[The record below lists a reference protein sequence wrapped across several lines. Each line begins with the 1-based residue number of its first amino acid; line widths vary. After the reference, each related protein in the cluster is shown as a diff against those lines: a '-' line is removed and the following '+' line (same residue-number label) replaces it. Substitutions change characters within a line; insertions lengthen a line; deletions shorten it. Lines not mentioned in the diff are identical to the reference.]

1 LSEPESNPD
10 LKREE
15 WIAECD
21 FRNREIA
28 IKEAQQRTAEQ
39 DLAIRKEEASRSRW
53 RSPLVV
59 AIFTAA
65 AAALG
70 NAIVAFVSG
79 NEGQELESRR
89 AESTRILEMIKT
101 GTGNP
106 DKAAENLRFLAD
118 VGLIEDPHRLAA
130 IQHFLSTRQPGSGPS
145 LPSPTALARDAADAA
160 SIYKAITDD
169 AAAHAEE
176 RKKIADDLQKK
187 IFETIQDAPASHP
200 TPGIK
205 RAPDPN
211 DKYIRQ

>member
-1 LSEPESNPD
+1 MSEPESNPD
-10 LKREE
+10 LTREK

-21 FRNREIA
+21 FRDREIA
-28 IKEAQQRTAEQ
+28 VKETEQRTAEQ

-70 NAIVAFVSG
+70 NAIVAYVSG
-79 NEGQELESRR
+79 YEGQALESRR

-106 DKAAENLRFLAD
+106 DKAAENLGFLVD
-118 VGLIEDPHRLAA
+118 TGLIDDPQRAAA
-130 IQHFLSTRQPGSGPS
+130 IRHYLATRRPGSGPS
-145 LPSPTALARDAADAA
+145 LPTPAAVARDAADAA
-160 SIYKAITDD
+160 SIYKSIADD
-169 AAAHAEE
+169 AALHAEE
-176 RKKIADDLQKK
+176 RKKIQDELEKK
-187 IFETIQDAPASHP
+187 ILEPIPDAPASHSNP
-200 TPGIK
+200 VLK
-205 RAPDPN
+205 KAPDPD